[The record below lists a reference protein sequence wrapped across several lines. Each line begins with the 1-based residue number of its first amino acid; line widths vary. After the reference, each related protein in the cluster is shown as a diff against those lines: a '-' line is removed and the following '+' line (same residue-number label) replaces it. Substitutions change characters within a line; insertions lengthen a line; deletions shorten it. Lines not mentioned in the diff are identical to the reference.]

1 MMDVITKKS
10 PRHSSDMDW
19 EPAGGSVH
27 SINDDKKENTPYVKS
42 EYNTGGRSSGT
53 GKYFFNITHKFDNNK
68 C

>member
-10 PRHSSDMDW
+10 PRHSNDMDW

-53 GKYFFNITHKFDNNK
+53 GK
-68 C
+68 